1 MHCNIRKKQI
11 VPGSTWIPAVQIQTE
26 FVARIGHAGPTQSV
40 DMPKR
45 PKKIWYVSFDPDP
58 KRRRFRS
65 AQSFAS
71 ESDAKQ
77 FAREALASG
86 KVVYAGTIN
95 PHEPRRFIPPEKIEA
110 WLNGR
115 HEHNP

>member
-1 MHCNIRKKQI
+1 
-11 VPGSTWIPAVQIQTE
+11 
-26 FVARIGHAGPTQSV
+26 
-40 DMPKR
+40 MPKR

-58 KRRRFRS
+58 KRRRSRS

-71 ESDAKQ
+71 ESEAKQ
-77 FAREALASG
+77 FAREALTSG

-95 PHEPRRFIPPEKIEA
+95 PPRRFIPPEKIEA

-115 HEHNP
+115 SEHDP